1 MNFQLTEETRL
12 ERMWNVEVFQCQC
25 CSSFFDLAHL
35 GRVSLIRNLEIEVTF
50 AVATQAHL
58 ELQSS
63 EPINADSI

>member
-35 GRVSLIRNLEIEVTF
+35 GRVSLIRNLEIEV
-50 AVATQAHL
+50 
-58 ELQSS
+58 
-63 EPINADSI
+63 